1 MSLPTYALFVKDE
14 KFVGVGMTNI
24 GLFFDGGQLPRAIR
38 DAMSNAWS
46 RYSECFKPNDWT
58 KRDDHY
64 FTTQEDLESFQF
76 MVLYDFI
83 IPYEVAIKVYAGMY
97 TDDQWKDIFLR
108 LRPLSPEDRE
118 VLREYQLEAKKRIVK

>member
-24 GLFFDGGQLPRAIR
+24 GLFFDGRRLPHTMRRAM
-38 DAMSNAWS
+38 DDAWS
-46 RYSECFKPNDWT
+46 RYQEDFKPNDWS

-64 FTTQEDLESFQF
+64 FTNQKDLASFQY

-83 IPYEVAIKVYAGMY
+83 IPYEVAMKVYAEQY
-97 TDDQWKDIFLR
+97 TDDEWKDIFLR
-108 LRPLSPEDRE
+108 LRPVSPQDRE